1 MIKYIFSVL
10 LLAPVFS
17 IAAEANNVEVNNK
30 QAKTYDST
38 KFCYYADK
46 QFSEGAKHYIGDIV
60 QRCVRRGDNILVW
73 KTL

>member
-10 LLAPVFS
+10 LLAPVIT
-17 IAAEANNVEVNNK
+17 IASEASTVEVNKK

-46 QFSEGAKHYIGDIV
+46 EFSEGAKHYIGDVV
-60 QRCVRRGDNILVW
+60 QRCVRRDDNILVW